1 MNKYRILKDD
11 FSGGSI
17 DPALHSRTSLKQYAT
32 GAKTLKNFI
41 VLPNGNIANRK
52 GTWYVAQAKVN
63 TATRLIPFIFSDEE
77 AYVLEVSNLC
87 MRFYHDGAQLQSG
100 GGAYELVTP
109 WATAD
114 LEDLCMDAQS
124 ADVIFCT
131 HPKYKPMVLTRYA
144 DTSWTL
150 VEYVNTNGPFM
161 LANSTSTITIAAGAT
176 TTPTTAEIT
185 RITADTVAKV
195 TSANSFTGGEK
206 VFITGVVGMTQV
218 NDRVFTVATSAP
230 YAPDPAFFYLLGE
243 DSSGYDAYVSGGTW
257 RQTTTLIVSGG
268 DFSTTAGAS
277 HVGVLV
283 EVRHLVPSQSVV
295 TTFSTSTSSTAIKCG
310 GTWRLSV
317 SGTGTGTLVVE
328 KSLDG
333 STWTIERVVQCSG
346 VAIDQV
352 GTVLQSQCQI
362 RLTYTVSSGS
372 ITTTLSSDP
381 FEWVG
386 VAKVRALQSS
396 TVADVT
402 IDVEI
407 SSTDAT
413 SLWAEG
419 SWSDFRGWPTCV
431 AFWEERLAFAGTNA
445 EPDTVWFTE
454 TGNYYS
460 FKRNTTSLD
469 TDAIYRRLPGREMNR
484 IRRMVPSVSLLLLT
498 SSGEWSVNSD
508 GAFTPT
514 SVVTKRCGS
523 YGASKY
529 TPVVVGTRMLYI
541 NAVRTQVRDTS
552 YSTEADGFVGR
563 DLTVF
568 GAHLFTGSTIKE
580 IAYQQ
585 EPNRIVWAIR
595 SDGYLLSLTYVP
607 ELEMFAWCYHETE
620 GAIGSTVGSFK
631 SVCCIPGTTEDE
643 VWFVVDRGGTQF
655 IERMVSSTT
664 GVYTDC
670 STLYAGASKTIIAI
684 SKATKG
690 VVQTSAAHGL
700 SNGNVVFISGVLGMT
715 QINGKYYTVRDVTSD
730 TFTLEYRGVAVNTS
744 TGYSTYTSGGT
755 AQVSTNSMSVPTAL
769 NGRLMYLSMYSTTLD
784 FLSIRVGEVT
794 AGVVA
799 YTSPAGGVNYYGSYI
814 VAGLQYNCDVELLA
828 PDLNSLGT
836 IQGRLTGISEISLRL
851 YASRGGYMGYDEDSL
866 KRMSYSPADH
876 SNPGVTYTIPG
887 VSGYDDDRF
896 VCDDIASSVL
906 FTGTVRETMSA
917 GMESPMCLWIR
928 QVQPLP
934 MIIQG
939 VIYDLAVGG

>member
-1 MNKYRILKDD
+1 MQKYRILKDD

-63 TATRLIPFIFSDEE
+63 TATRLIPFVFSDDA
-77 AYVLEVSNLC
+77 AYVLELSNLC

-100 GGAYELVTP
+100 GSAYELVTP

-131 HPKYKPMVLTRYA
+131 HPNYMPRVLTRYS
-144 DTSWTL
+144 DTVWTL
-150 VEYVNTNGPFM
+150 RPYFNKSGPFM
-161 LANSTSTITIAAGAT
+161 LANATTITMAVGAV
-176 TTPTTAEIT
+176 TTPTNGVIT
-185 RITADTVAKV
+185 GISKTNPGVVTTDTTGLSDGDRVLINNVLGMVEVNLKVYTV
-195 TSANSFTGGEK
+195 TSKG
-206 VFITGVVGMTQV
+206 
-218 NDRVFTVATSAP
+218 ATSFSLSGV
-230 YAPDPAFFYLLGE
+230 DTTG
-243 DSSGYDAYVSGGTW
+243 SGYTAYISGGTW
-257 RQTTTLIVSGG
+257 RKLTTLTSSPAS
-268 DFSTTAGAS
+268 FSTTAGAT
-277 HVGVLV
+277 HVGSSF
-283 EVRHLVPSQSVV
+283 EIRHLISSQNAVS
-295 TTFSTSTSSTAIKCG
+295 TFNSSGQSSSIQCG
-310 GTWRLSV
+310 GTWRLNI
-317 SGTGTGTLVVE
+317 TGTGVGSMLVE
-328 KSLDG
+328 KSIDNEA
-333 STWTIERVVQCSG
+333 SWTAERMVSCAGVQ
-346 VAIDQV
+346 IDAV
-352 GTVLQSQCQI
+352 GTLSNEQCHM
-362 RLTYTVSSGS
+362 RLNYTCTSGT
-372 ITTTLSSDP
+372 IIATLTSDP

-386 VAKVRALQSS
+386 VGVIRGLQSTSIADFTIETQIAS
-396 TVADVT
+396 TSATT
-402 IDVEI
+402 IW
-407 SSTDAT
+407 S
-413 SLWAEG
+413 EG
-419 SWSDFRGWPTCV
+419 SWSDYRGWPTCV
-431 AFWEERLAFAGTNA
+431 AFWEDRLAFAGTKA
-445 EPDTVWFTE
+445 EPDTAWFTV

-484 IRRMVPSVSLLLLT
+484 IRRMVASVKLLLLT
-498 SSGEWSVNSD
+498 SSGEWSMESD
-508 GAFTPT
+508 GAFTPN

-529 TPVVVGTRMLYI
+529 TPIVVGTRMLYI

-568 GAHLFTGSTIKE
+568 GAHLFTGHAIKE
-580 IAYQQ
+580 LAYQQ
-585 EPNRIVWAIR
+585 DPNRIVWAIR
-595 SDGYLLSLTYVP
+595 DDGTLLSLTYVP
-607 ELEMFAWCYHETE
+607 EMEMFAWCYHETE

-684 SKATKG
+684 SNATKG

-715 QINGKYYTVRDVTSD
+715 QINGKYYTVRDVASD
-730 TFTLEYRGVAVNTS
+730 TFTLEYRGVAVNTL

-755 AQVSTNSMSVPTAL
+755 AQVSTNTMSVPTAL
-769 NGRLMYLSMYSTTLD
+769 NGRIMYLSMYSTTLD
-784 FLSIRVGEVT
+784 FLSIRVGEVA

-836 IQGRLTGISEISLRL
+836 IQGRLTGIAEVSLRL
-851 YASRGGYMGYDEDSL
+851 YASRGGYLGYGSDSL
-866 KRMSYSPADH
+866 KRVSYNPAVHAD
-876 SNPGVTYTIPG
+876 SGVTYTVPT
-887 VSGYDDDRF
+887 VSGYDEDRF
-896 VCDDIASSVL
+896 VCDDISASIL
-906 FTGTVRETMSA
+906 FTGVVRETMSA
-917 GMESPMCLWIR
+917 GMEDPMCLWIR
-928 QVQPLP
+928 QIQPLP

-939 VIYDLAVGG
+939 VVYDLAVGG